1 MPVAGAVVN
10 PVDVVQR
17 HVDAYNARDL
27 AAFVACYHDDVR
39 VWRPPAPE
47 PAIAGREAFAEY
59 YRTERFNRPGL
70 HAQIVS
76 RIVLGRRVIDHER
89 ISGVRD
95 EPFEI
100 AVVYEVAG
108 DRIAAMWSFSGD

>member
-1 MPVAGAVVN
+1 
-10 PVDVVQR
+10 
-17 HVDAYNARDL
+17 
-27 AAFVACYHDDVR
+27 VR

-47 PAIAGREAFAEY
+47 PALAGKEAFAEF
-59 YRTERFNRPGL
+59 YRTERFNRPAL
-70 HAQIVS
+70 HAQIVN

-95 EPFEI
+95 APFEI

-108 DRIAAMWSFSGD
+108 DRIAAMWAFTGD

>member
-1 MPVAGAVVN
+1 MSPAE
-10 PVDVVQR
+10 VVQR
-17 HVDAYNARDL
+17 QVDAYNARDL
-27 AAFVACYHDDVR
+27 AAFVECYHDDVR

-47 PAIAGREAFAEY
+47 PALAGKEALAEF
-59 YRTERFNRPGL
+59 YRTERFNRPAL
-70 HAQIVS
+70 HAQIVN

-95 EPFEI
+95 APFEI

-108 DRIAAMWSFSGD
+108 DRIAAMWAFTGD